1 MNRLI
6 AAENSQSQKEEKK
19 KQTKED
25 TKRVYKGRVQKVNK
39 IKINSRASKSNFSV
53 KISDPTIDVPILNKF
68 IEICLKILSFQSFAN
83 TNNKTNGHY
92 VLG

>member
-6 AAENSQSQKEEKK
+6 AAKNSQSQKEEKK

-39 IKINSRASKSNFSV
+39 IKINSRAS
-53 KISDPTIDVPILNKF
+53 
-68 IEICLKILSFQSFAN
+68 E
-83 TNNKTNGHY
+83 
-92 VLG
+92 

>member
-53 KISDPTIDVPILNKF
+53 KISDPTIHVLISNKF

-83 TNNKTNGHY
+83 TDNKTNSHY
-92 VLG
+92 ILG